1 MSLAE
6 NLQDVYQRLMITAD
20 DVDMSVDEIYAYAK
34 KFKLNRDSLYSFI
47 KSKVTYSPTTTK
59 MEDKKPSFE
68 DYMEILKAKRAAT
81 SASNGEAAGTNY
93 ADGTVFYKG
102 KALGRCPAGTTR
114 SGKTCVP
121 GAGTTPMAP
130 GYKTPDLG
138 GLSQAQVQALSKARS
153 TEDII
158 KAHKKSNKQ

>member
-1 MSLAE
+1 ME
-6 NLQDVYQRLMITAD
+6 NLSAAEYL
-20 DVDMSVDEIYAYAK
+20 
-34 KFKLNRDSLYSFI
+34 
-47 KSKVTYSPTTTK
+47 
-59 MEDKKPSFE
+59 
-68 DYMEILKAKRAAT
+68 EILRAKRAS
-81 SASNGEAAGTNY
+81 SASGGANY

-121 GAGTTPMAP
+121 GAGTAPMAP

-138 GLSQAQVQALSKARS
+138 GLSRAQVQALSKARS

>member
-1 MSLAE
+1 MGIKDWKNSIFQYLKDSGVKDPRSVMSKHESLLNYFYIKKMLPE
-6 NLQDVYQRLMITAD
+6 DVNLFFGD
-20 DVDMSVDEIYAYAK
+20 
-34 KFKLNRDSLYSFI
+34 KL
-47 KSKVTYSPTTTK
+47 TK
-59 MEDKKPSFE
+59 LSQA
-68 DYMEILKAKRAAT
+68 DYMEILKAKRASAT
-81 SASNGEAAGTNY
+81 SGRGANY

-102 KALGRCPAGTTR
+102 RALGRCPAGTTR

-138 GLSQAQVQALSKARS
+138 GLSRAQVQALSKARS

-158 KAHKKSNKQ
+158 KAHKKSNKK

>member
-20 DVDMSVDEIYAYAK
+20 DVNMSVDEIYAYAK

-47 KSKVTYSPTTTK
+47 KSKVTYSPTTSK

-68 DYMEILKAKRAAT
+68 DYMEILKAKRASAT
-81 SASNGEAAGTNY
+81 EGGQGANY
-93 ADGTVFYKG
+93 ADSMVFYKG

-114 SGKTCVP
+114 AGKTCVP
-121 GAGTTPMAP
+121 GASATPKGP

-138 GLSQAQVQALSKARS
+138 GLSQAQVQALSKAKS

-158 KAHKKSNKQ
+158 NAHKKQNKQ